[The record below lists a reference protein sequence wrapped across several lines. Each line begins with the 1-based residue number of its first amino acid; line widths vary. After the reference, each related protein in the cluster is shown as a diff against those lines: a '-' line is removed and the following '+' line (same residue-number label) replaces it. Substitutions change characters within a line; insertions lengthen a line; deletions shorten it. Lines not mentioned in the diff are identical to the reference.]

1 MKYELYAGLEDVYQ
15 KGFRYGTKTGFI
27 SASTIL
33 KFVSEKNNIS
43 IAALRNPSRKREI
56 VQIRQQYVWLFR
68 ALLVKRGVMDS
79 MCFKRSA
86 KVPKNVSN
94 NNEVMSLIGKSH
106 CLAEHCWESYENLFL
121 TNKPLEKKS
130 KEMLE
135 ELDKL
140 IV

>member
-15 KGFRYGTKTGFI
+15 KGFRYGTKTGLI
-27 SASTIL
+27 SASTVL

-43 IAALRNPSRKREI
+43 IGALRNSSRKREI
-56 VQIRQQYVWLFR
+56 VQIRQPYVWLFR
-68 ALLVKRGVMDS
+68 ALLVKRGVTPTMTL
-79 MCFKRSA
+79 
-86 KVPKNVSN
+86 VN
-94 NNEVMSLIGKSH
+94 NHILSKHVTNNSQLMKLINKSH
-106 CLAEHCWESYENLFL
+106 CLADHCWQQYENLFL
-121 TNKPLEKKS
+121 TNKALEIKS